1 MAEEEIE
8 NIDEPVVTFFEEKEA
23 LYASYVSACKKA
35 GEPVGIMKTVRVGS
49 LTDFTKAVLDT
60 QNEINK

>member
-1 MAEEEIE
+1 MAKKSLS
-8 NIDEPVVTFFEEKEA
+8 TLSLEEKEA
-23 LYASYVSACKKA
+23 LYASACKKA
-35 GEPVGIMKTVRVGS
+35 CMPVFSTKTVRVGS

>member
-1 MAEEEIE
+1 MAKKSSPTLTREEQ
-8 NIDEPVVTFFEEKEA
+8 EA
-23 LYASYVSACKKA
+23 LYDLACKKA
-35 GEPVGIMKTVRVGS
+35 GMPVFNTKTVRVGS